1 MIYIVFFF
9 NMGPSTAVQAMSL
22 SLCSKILSAL
32 WWTVLHEKKF
42 PVEANVL
49 DSPLLDST
57 DF

>member
-1 MIYIVFFF
+1 
-9 NMGPSTAVQAMSL
+9 MGPSTAVQAMSL